1 MVEILKRLATI
12 FTFLALIANL
22 LSLFLVFYYAPTEV
36 TMGEVQKIFYY
47 HVPFAIVS
55 YFLLFISFVFSIIFL
70 LRRKI
75 YYDFLANSAA
85 EVGMI
90 FIVCVLVTGTI
101 WGRAA
106 WGKWW
111 VWEPRLTTFLI
122 LFFIYFSY
130 FLLRIFGKGDTKTPK
145 IAAVLSI
152 LGFIDVP
159 IVNRA
164 IVWWGSIVH
173 PPKVSLEPEMKLIF
187 LFSFFSVFVL
197 ALTLLF
203 WRVYIEERMLSND
216 Y

>member
-122 LFFIYFSY
+122 LFLIYFSY